1 MYVFERYKLHV
12 LVVDS
17 LTVVACFCRN

>member
-12 LVVDS
+12 LVVDG
-17 LTVVACFCRN
+17 LTAVACFFRN

>member
-12 LVVDS
+12 LVVDG
-17 LTVVACFCRN
+17 LTTVVCFFRN